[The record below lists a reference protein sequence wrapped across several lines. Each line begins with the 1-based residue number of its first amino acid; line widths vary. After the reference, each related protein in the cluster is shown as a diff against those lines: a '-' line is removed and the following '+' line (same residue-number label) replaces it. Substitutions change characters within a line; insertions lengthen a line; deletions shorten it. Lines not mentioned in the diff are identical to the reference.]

1 MSKMTDRLVNQNIV
15 NIAKQQY
22 ENQQKSKLPSVIVP
36 LASAGKLYPKDHIL
50 HDGKVEMRYMTAYDE
65 DILTNVSYI
74 QNGVV
79 FDKLLQS
86 ILLTPVDVKDIA
98 VADKFGLIINARI
111 LAYGSDY
118 AVTVTNPK
126 TGNQIERVI
135 DLNTIKLK
143 PFLLQPND
151 LGEFEYQINDTH
163 TIYFC
168 FPTNEPAES
177 TISSYL
183 AHIITQVNDSR
194 NKSDIENF
202 IKYEFLALDSK
213 KFRSFV
219 LENTPGLDLNVE
231 FEGEDGETFSAGFPL
246 DSKLFWF

>member
-36 LASAGKLYPKDHIL
+36 LASGGKIYPKDHIL
-50 HDGKVEMRYMTAYDE
+50 RDGNVEMRYMTAYDE

-86 ILLTPVDVKDIA
+86 ILLTPVDIKDIA

-111 LAYGSDY
+111 LAYGSEY
-118 AVTVTNPK
+118 PVTVSDPK
-126 TGNQIERVI
+126 TGASLDRVI

-143 PFLLQPND
+143 PFELDGND
-151 LGEFEYQINDTH
+151 LGEFMYTVNDTH
-163 TIYFC
+163 TIFFK
-168 FPTNEPAES
+168 FPTTDPEDT

-183 AHIITQVNDSR
+183 NHIITQVNESR
-194 NKSDIENF
+194 SKTDIESF
-202 IKYEFLALDSK
+202 IRYEFLSRDAK
-213 KFRSFV
+213 QFRNFV
-219 LENTPGLDLNVE
+219 LEHIPGLDLNVE
-231 FEGEDGETFSAGFPL
+231 FEGEDGDTFTSGFPI